1 MLAGQWHR
9 PFAPGVASGRIGR
22 AGTRIIAMLD
32 ETKFSDPEIDEGMRM
47 PSGKVFLA
55 LAALG
60 LLLLALAAFSSGR
73 VTPAPQ
79 RGPAAANA
87 FYAAPG
93 PARKLDQDA
102 LPR

>member
-1 MLAGQWHR
+1 
-9 PFAPGVASGRIGR
+9 
-22 AGTRIIAMLD
+22 MLD
-32 ETKFSDPEIDEGMRM
+32 ESKFSDPEIDEGMRM

-73 VTPAPQ
+73 VTPPPQ

-87 FYAAPG
+87 LEAAPG
-93 PARKLDQDA
+93 LAHGYDQPDA
-102 LPR
+102 PR